1 MPYASG
7 SIKERQLFPDIAL
20 GQASSSLDQIRR
32 AARNRFLVLVEY
44 KGSSRLVEPYSLR
57 YPTTG
62 NEILHVWEVEK
73 NGNTSNQHKSFVT
86 EKLRYI
92 ETTDKIFTPKWEVEL

>member
-1 MPYASG
+1 MPQASG
-7 SIKERQLFPDIAL
+7 VTMERQLFPKVAP
-20 GQASSSLDQIRR
+20 GQILAPLDQIRR

-44 KGSSRLVEPYSLR
+44 NGATRLVEPYSLR

-73 NGNTSNQHKSFVT
+73 DGTVSDQHKSFMT
-86 EKLRYI
+86 ERLHYI
-92 ETTDKIFTPKWEVEL
+92 ETSNKIFSPKWEIEL